1 VWCALL
7 LAGSVLLTQAESPRE
22 GLQME
27 VEKLLLQ
34 LNDPQLSR
42 REAAEKRLL
51 ELGPAALDLLPST
64 AKQAEVK
71 LRLERIRLALGRA
84 QAEAL
89 AQASTVTLKG
99 EKMPLLAVLAA
110 IEEQTGNRI
119 VDARDQFGQEAADPS
134 LTIDFN
140 KTPFWEAFDQ
150 VLDQANLTVYPY
162 IGENAL
168 AVVGRGD
175 GSADRKE
182 RTTYVGAFRFDP
194 MELLAR
200 RDLRTVEGQTLQ
212 LRVETAWEPRLAP
225 IAIRQSMSD
234 VTAVDERGEAL
245 SLSSPEAEVEI
256 PINAGSSAAEM
267 TLNFNLPPRN
277 VARIASLKGKLTTLL
292 PTGVETFTFKNLGA
306 NRNEERRQANI
317 TVVLEQVRKNNE
329 LWEVR
334 VRLHF
339 DKAANALESHRGWVF
354 NNPAYLLDPQGKP
367 VAYATLET
375 TRQTD
380 NEVGFAYFFV
390 AEQGLKDYQ
399 FVYKSPTVIMD
410 RTIEYELKDL
420 ELP

>member
-1 VWCALL
+1 VWCKLL
-7 LAGSVLLTQAESPRE
+7 LAGSMLLAQAETPSE
-22 GLQME
+22 SLKNE
-27 VEKLLLQ
+27 VDKLVLQ
-34 LNDPQLSR
+34 LNDPQLGK
-42 REAAEKRLL
+42 REEAEKRIL
-51 ELGPAALDLLPST
+51 ELGPAALDLLPAT
-64 AKQAEVK
+64 ARQAEVK

-89 AQASTVTLKG
+89 AHASTVTLKA
-99 EKMPLLAVLAA
+99 EKMPLLEVLAA
-110 IEEQTGNRI
+110 IQEQTGNKI
-119 VDARDQFGQEAADPS
+119 VDARDQFGQEAAAVS
-134 LTIDFN
+134 LTVDFD
-140 KTPFWEAFDQ
+140 KTPFWEAFDK
-150 VLDQANLTVYPY
+150 VLDQAGLTVYPY

-168 AVVGRGD
+168 AVVGRGEA
-175 GSADRKE
+175 STDRVDQ
-182 RTTYVGAFRFDP
+182 TAYVGAFRFDP

-200 RDLRTVEGQTLQ
+200 RDLRTGEGQTLQ

-234 VTAVDERGEAL
+234 VTAVDERGETL
-245 SLSSPEAEVEI
+245 SLSAPEAEVEI

-267 TLNFNLPPRN
+267 SLNFALPPRN

-292 PTGVETFTFKNLGA
+292 PTGVETFTFKDLGA
-306 NRNEERRQANI
+306 NRSEERRQANI

-354 NNPAYLLDPQGKP
+354 NNPAYLLDPQGKQ

-410 RTIEYELKDL
+410 RTIEYEIKDL